1 MHMKASCLHDLR
13 VERTVQKCNDA
24 QIFNFWWPPSIISPF
39 SSLYET
45 QFNNCKKFT
54 QATKADLQNVQL
66 ALRHLDTILSHG
78 SV

>member
-45 QFNNCKKFT
+45 QFNNCKNFT

-66 ALRHLDTILSHG
+66 ALRHLDTILSQG